1 MIIESPHSGKKPI
14 IHESVF
20 IAPTAVI
27 IGDVEIGEGSN
38 IWFGVVLRGDWGRI
52 RIGKYTSIQE
62 NVTVHTEVDK
72 EAIIGDNCIIGHHA
86 MIHGPCIIENGCLI
100 GIGSNVLNNSK
111 LGEGCLLA
119 GGAVLTNKEIPPRKL
134 VVGIPAEIKKD
145 LKSTGKALGVINSM
159 GYYRNGQEFKKL
171 FEKLS
176 KK

>member
-1 MIIESPHSGKKPI
+1 
-14 IHESVF
+14 
-20 IAPTAVI
+20 
-27 IGDVEIGEGSN
+27 
-38 IWFGVVLRGDWGRI
+38 
-52 RIGKYTSIQE
+52 
-62 NVTVHTEVDK
+62 
-72 EAIIGDNCIIGHHA
+72 
-86 MIHGPCIIENGCLI
+86 
-100 GIGSNVLNNSK
+100 GSNVLNNSK